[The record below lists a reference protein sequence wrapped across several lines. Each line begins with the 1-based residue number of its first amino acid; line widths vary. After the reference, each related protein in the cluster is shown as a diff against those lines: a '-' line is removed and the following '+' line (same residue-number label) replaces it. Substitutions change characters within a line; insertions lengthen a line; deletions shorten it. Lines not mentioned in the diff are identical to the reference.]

1 MDFVQNDGFI
11 GSLHKISYYSDEAR
25 VFVDVKVVDE
35 DKESSRMLLR
45 VTPNRD
51 HAVANLKSYKTS

>member
-11 GSLHKISYYSDEAR
+11 GSLHKISFYSDEAR
-25 VFVDVKVVDE
+25 VFMDVKVVDE

-45 VTPNRD
+45 VYS
-51 HAVANLKSYKTS
+51 KSGSRSGKSKKL